1 MSTILDIMEN
11 TLYNSSRL
19 KEKFMEIENSLKV
32 WRAKFDITQDQLA
45 KNIGL
50 SRQSINSIEKGKFIP
65 SVLSALKIA
74 LFFKTNI
81 EEIFY
86 MKGEDK

>member
-1 MSTILDIMEN
+1 
-11 TLYNSSRL
+11 
-19 KEKFMEIENSLKV
+19 MEIENSLKV
-32 WRAKFDITQDQLA
+32 WRAKGDITQEQLA
-45 KNIGL
+45 KKIGL

-74 LFFKTNI
+74 KFFNTKI

-86 MKGEDK
+86 IKGEE